1 MHILIQQYYC
11 LILEKPKRGKTLNDF
26 QAMLLVN
33 KKGAQFMKKTLIIMI
48 LSLVFLN
55 GCGTTN
61 KLPGKTISPYITESQ
76 GESIYSGITAN
87 PNKDVPND
95 NTPYPD
101 LISLGEKASNN
112 NYKDGM
118 LLLRDISYGGRKV
131 LDLEYNELLEI
142 WGSPVADDNDEMI
155 GAVGFVILFNG
166 DKLCRIVY
174 GLPTAG

>member
-1 MHILIQQYYC
+1 
-11 LILEKPKRGKTLNDF
+11 
-26 QAMLLVN
+26 
-33 KKGAQFMKKTLIIMI
+33 MKKALIIMI
-48 LSLVFLN
+48 LFFVFLN

-61 KLPGKTISPYITESQ
+61 KLPGKTISPDITETS
-76 GESIYSGITAN
+76 GESIYSVTAY

-95 NTPYPD
+95 STPYPD
-101 LISLGEKASNN
+101 LISSGEKASNN

-118 LLLRDISYGGRKV
+118 LLLRDISYGGKKV